1 MISKKVKN
9 NGVLKSKMPTKA
21 NSFFRTVPQI
31 KPSIDQKEVDEIIKV
46 VRSTYITEHQATR
59 NFEASF
65 RKMTGAK
72 HVIAVFNATV
82 GLYTALKALGVG
94 PGDEVIVPD
103 LTFVATANSVIMAGA
118 KPVFCDVDLKTFNID
133 PKEIL
138 KKITKKTKVIMPV
151 HLYGQPADMD
161 QISKIAKKYKLF
173 VVEDSAESV
182 GATFNGKYAGTLGDI
197 GVFSFYANKIMTT
210 SEGGLILTNNDDY
223 AERCVILKNHGR
235 VKPGT
240 FIHPHVGFNF
250 KFTDLQAAIG
260 LAQFKKF
267 PRMMKEKEKVMRWYK
282 AGLKEVKEVEFPW
295 IDSRCNPV
303 IWFINILVP
312 NAKELIA
319 HLGDHGVETRSFF
332 PPLHV
337 QPCYSKALT
346 KGKFPNA
353 DRLYHAGVSLPS
365 SSSMTKE
372 EVDYV
377 CQGIKTF
384 FASRKRSL

>member
-1 MISKKVKN
+1 MQ
-9 NGVLKSKMPTKA
+9 P
-21 NSFFRTVPQI
+21 
-31 KPSIDQKEVDEIIKV
+31 
-46 VRSTYITEHQATR
+46 
-59 NFEASF
+59 
-65 RKMTGAK
+65 
-72 HVIAVFNATV
+72 
-82 GLYTALKALGVG
+82 
-94 PGDEVIVPD
+94 
-103 LTFVATANSVIMAGA
+103 

-303 IWFINILVP
+303 IWFINILV
-312 NAKELIA
+312 
-319 HLGDHGVETRSFF
+319 
-332 PPLHV
+332 
-337 QPCYSKALT
+337 KALT